1 MIKQMFNF
9 VAVTLLTLFILWS
22 LGWLWFATNIAL
34 STPDKIEDTPYEA
47 IVVLTGGTNRVNT
60 GMHLLA
66 EGVSDKLFISGVNEG
81 THKEDILAGWKSRT
95 KDKDDRP
102 PCCFFLG
109 HKATDTMGNAAE
121 IKEWVTEQKITKFL
135 LVTSSYHMVRAVL
148 EVQKVLPSADIIP
161 YPVLTND
168 FEAWKGRF
176 WFLSFSEY
184 NKTLIRW
191 LQLTFS

>member
-1 MIKQMFNF
+1 MIKQMFSF
-9 VAVTLLTLFILWS
+9 IVIAFLTLLILWG

-34 STPDKIEDTPYEA
+34 STPDKIKAPYGA

-60 GMHLLA
+60 GMSLLA
-66 EGVSDKLFISGVNEG
+66 DGISEKLFISGVNEG
-81 THKEDILAGWKSRT
+81 THKEDILASWQDYTQNKERRT
-95 KDKDDRP
+95 

-109 HKATDTMGNAAE
+109 HKATDTMENAIE
-121 IKEWVTEQKITKFL
+121 VKEWITEQEITRFL
-135 LVTSSYHMVRAVL
+135 LVTSSYHMVRAIL

-176 WFLSFSEY
+176 WSLSFSEY